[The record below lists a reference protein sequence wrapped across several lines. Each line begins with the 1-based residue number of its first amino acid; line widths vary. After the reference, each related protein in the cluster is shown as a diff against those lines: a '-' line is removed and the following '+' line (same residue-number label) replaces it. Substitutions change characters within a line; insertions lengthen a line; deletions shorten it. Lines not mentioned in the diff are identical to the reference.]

1 MRGGGATRP
10 GPGTDRQG
18 LRDPQGRIYRRRR
31 THPRAAGACQN
42 HGGTLQISARDRVRG
57 RPAPHRDRQTATRRI
72 AAHRGGNG
80 CQACN
85 AGRVKLSEARS
96 VDLPDQAPVTVD
108 TQSMDDLLSAARFTD
123 SDAPAIGV
131 FANEVTAGIED
142 EKDKVL
148 RLYHAIRD
156 DIVYDPYVNFSDPS
170 NFRASDVLANGR
182 GFCIGKA
189 ALLAAATRAIGVPAR
204 VGYADVRNHL
214 TSRRLY
220 ERIKTDIFIWH
231 SYADLHVCGRWVKAT
246 PAFDLALCE
255 RVGIKPLEFD
265 GENDSLFHPF
275 DREGRRHMEYLRD
288 RGTFADVPFE
298 TIQEAF
304 SHAYPSLMTGT
315 VLRGDFRSEA
325 VAAVADEAAPA

>member
-1 MRGGGATRP
+1 
-10 GPGTDRQG
+10 
-18 LRDPQGRIYRRRR
+18 
-31 THPRAAGACQN
+31 
-42 HGGTLQISARDRVRG
+42 
-57 RPAPHRDRQTATRRI
+57 
-72 AAHRGGNG
+72 
-80 CQACN
+80 
-85 AGRVKLSEARS
+85 
-96 VDLPDQAPVTVD
+96 
-108 TQSMDDLLSAARFTD
+108 MDDLLSAARFID

-131 FANEVTAGIED
+131 FANEVTAGIDD

-189 ALLAAATRAIGVPAR
+189 ALLAAATRAIGMPAR

-246 PAFDLALCE
+246 PAFDLGAVRAASGSSRWSSMARTIRCSI
-255 RVGIKPLEFD
+255 RSIARAAATWNICGI
-265 GENDSLFHPF
+265 
-275 DREGRRHMEYLRD
+275 
-288 RGTFADVPFE
+288 
-298 TIQEAF
+298 
-304 SHAYPSLMTGT
+304 
-315 VLRGDFRSEA
+315 
-325 VAAVADEAAPA
+325 AAPSRMCRSRPSKRLSSTPTRAS